1 MSYHSLTDRST
12 VAELEDVKGQ
22 LSALTLQLGD
32 LQLSHATDSDKH
44 AKQVLCSVVWLD
56 LTHNVERLYTFSS
69 TTTHLRSRK
78 MI

>member
-32 LQLSHATDSDKH
+32 LQLTHAADSDKH
-44 AKQVLCSVVWLD
+44 AKQVRCSVVW
-56 LTHNVERLYTFSS
+56 
-69 TTTHLRSRK
+69 SR
-78 MI
+78 